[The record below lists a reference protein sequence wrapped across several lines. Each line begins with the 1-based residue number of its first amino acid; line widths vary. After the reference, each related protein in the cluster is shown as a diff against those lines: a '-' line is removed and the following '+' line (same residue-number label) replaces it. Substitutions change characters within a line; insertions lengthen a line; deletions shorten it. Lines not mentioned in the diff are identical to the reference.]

1 MADGAR
7 PGRAILEVRLKPMPL
22 AQLESLFRQV
32 PAVDQVLQQVPHL
45 LANYPHAVVAAE
57 IRLLQT
63 DWREHIREHD
73 CLPPATFEA
82 ALAQRFR
89 ELEEPSL
96 RRVINAT
103 GVVLHTNLGRAP
115 LGYSEFIPGYSNL
128 EFDLAQGVRGKRDV
142 HAAGL
147 LERILGK
154 AAIVLNNNAAATYLI
169 LRTLGAGREVIVSR
183 GELIEIGDGFRI
195 PEIMAQAGVILR
207 EVGTTNRTHLRDY
220 EQAINENTALIVRVH
235 ASNFRIS
242 GFTGRPELKEITAL
256 AHARGVPVYD
266 DLGSGNLVDLS
277 SAGVDEPLATTS
289 LADGADIV
297 SFSGDKLLGGPQ
309 AGIVTGRPDLIIRIR
324 RHPMYRTFR
333 VDKLIL
339 EAMEHTL
346 RALYLQRYPQI
357 PALRMILASYEE
369 IESRA
374 KAFAASLPSLP
385 LCVRPGES
393 TIGGGSTPQQ
403 SLPTAL
409 LSLACREPDRA
420 TGRLRNQPAGTSN
433 GAMPVVC
440 RIEKDALLFD
450 LRTVAPE
457 EEEALREALRS
468 LPADWLCLDKEV

>member
-1 MADGAR
+1 
-7 PGRAILEVRLKPMPL
+7 MPF
-22 AQLESLFRQV
+22 AQLESLLRQV

-45 LANYPHAVVAAE
+45 LASYPHAVVATE
-57 IRLLQT
+57 IRLLQAE
-63 DWREHIREHD
+63 WREHIRAHD
-73 CLPPATFEA
+73 GLPSSTFVD
-82 ALAQRFR
+82 ALDQRFR

-115 LGYSEFIPGYSNL
+115 IGYSSFISGYSNL
-128 EFDLAQGVRGKRDV
+128 EFDLDQGVRGKRDV
-142 HAAGL
+142 HAARL

-169 LRTLGAGREVIVSR
+169 LKTLAAGREVIVSR

-195 PEIMAQAGVILR
+195 PEIMAEAGVILR

-220 EQAINENTALIVRVH
+220 EQAINENTALIVRIH

-242 GFTGRPELKEITAL
+242 GFTGRPDLKEITAL
-256 AHARGVPVYD
+256 ANTHGVPVYD

-277 SAGVDEPLATTS
+277 ATGVDEPLATAS
-289 LADGADIV
+289 LADGADLV

-346 RALYLQRYPQI
+346 RAIHLQRYQEI
-357 PALRMILASYEE
+357 PALRMIRSSYEE

-374 KAFAASLPSLP
+374 KAFATSLPELP
-385 LCVRPGES
+385 LFVRPGES
-393 TIGGGSTPQQ
+393 MIGGGSTPEQ
-403 SLPTAL
+403 SLSTAL
-409 LSLACREPDRA
+409 LSLPCDAADRA
-420 TGRLRNQPAGTSN
+420 AAWLRQRPSRASQLD
-433 GAMPVVC
+433 MPVVC

-450 LRTVAPE
+450 LRTVALE
-457 EEEALREALRS
+457 EEDTLREALRN
-468 LPADWLCLDKEV
+468 LPAEWLRHS